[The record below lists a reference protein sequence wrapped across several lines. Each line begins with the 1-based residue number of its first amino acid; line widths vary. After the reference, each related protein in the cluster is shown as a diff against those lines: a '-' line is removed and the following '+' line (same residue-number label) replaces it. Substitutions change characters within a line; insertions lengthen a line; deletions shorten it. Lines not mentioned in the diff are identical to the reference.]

1 MSSLPPKP
9 PITQSDIAR
18 ALGIAD
24 STVSRALKNNPKI
37 PLEHRRHIQETAQR
51 MGYRINPM
59 ASALAQWK
67 QNLGTNSIQSSLAWL
82 NLWPDPKKLHVPREF
97 SGYWRGAQKAAERLG
112 YHVEEFVV
120 NEQLPLPRLES
131 ILEARGVNG
140 ILLPPHPFPPAW
152 GGFDWR
158 KFSIVRYGRSCP
170 TPKTHLVTADQVQ
183 NVLLALQTIRLRG
196 YARVGFITGTWST
209 RRGGLM
215 QAAALLHQSTLPKKE
230 QVPMLLFSDL
240 GPGISSQELHERCLA
255 ELATWMKKNRPD
267 AIFSDVGNLR
277 QMLADIGYRVP
288 EDVALAGN
296 STLDGDADAGIDQH
310 AEEIGRVGV
319 LVLVSL
325 INSHDQ
331 GIPSIPREIL
341 ISGSWVDGSTLP
353 VRIPESIT
361 HLAPGMENA
370 ATQEENSA
378 TQA

>member
-1 MSSLPPKP
+1 
-9 PITQSDIAR
+9 
-18 ALGIAD
+18 
-24 STVSRALKNNPKI
+24 
-37 PLEHRRHIQETAQR
+37 
-51 MGYRINPM
+51 
-59 ASALAQWK
+59 
-67 QNLGTNSIQSSLAWL
+67 
-82 NLWPDPKKLHVPREF
+82 
-97 SGYWRGAQKAAERLG
+97 
-112 YHVEEFVV
+112 
-120 NEQLPLPRLES
+120 
-131 ILEARGVNG
+131 
-140 ILLPPHPFPPAW
+140 
-152 GGFDWR
+152 
-158 KFSIVRYGRSCP
+158 
-170 TPKTHLVTADQVQ
+170 
-183 NVLLALQTIRLRG
+183 
-196 YARVGFITGTWST
+196 
-209 RRGGLM
+209 
-215 QAAALLHQSTLPKKE
+215 
-230 QVPMLLFSDL
+230 MLLFSDL